1 MGSSILLYNIP
12 GDSVCVLTHWSTS
25 NAHQALYYNVNQC
38 TEARL
43 ATAIQGQYAWV
54 RKRHTVQSQ
63 TCTSETGERQ
73 KHFQKTNFQQF
84 SRTFKH
90 TKRLCEYNNFQG
102 LSSMVP
108 SFWPIFKDVQGLE
121 WGLSIP
127 KDSEPLS
134 RTVRILICLLCSLPP
149 ASQNK
154 ICTLYVLAALPPL
167 ISLTNVQ
174 APINKCILWWE
185 RWVTERTSTSSTSGS
200 TAPSS
205 VGLGRLGPADI
216 TSRMQSDKLYRSCI
230 SVCLLQIYSMQ
241 TCLLPPSNGWLFG
254 ETMPVIKPDV
264 IINQWLSIIKSKP
277 DFIINQWLSESF
289 SLSSLTWHLNLH
301 LYASAWT
308 YLLDSVCLN
317 TFAWQCVYICMCA
330 WTYLHD
336 SVCVCLCVR
345 ISVCMHYII
354 STTVSFSFAR

>member
-149 ASQNK
+149 VSQNK

-167 ISLTNVQ
+167 ISLQMYKHPSTN
-174 APINKCILWWE
+174 AYFDENDESLRERRPLRLRDRLRPRLLALGDLDLRTSPLECSPINCTDL
-185 RWVTERTSTSSTSGS
+185 
-200 TAPSS
+200 A
-205 VGLGRLGPADI
+205 
-216 TSRMQSDKLYRSCI
+216 YI

-264 IINQWLSIIKSKP
+264 IINQWLS
-277 DFIINQWLSESF
+277 ESF
-289 SLSSLTWHLNLH
+289 SLFLH
-301 LYASAWT
+301 
-308 YLLDSVCLN
+308 
-317 TFAWQCVYICMCA
+317 
-330 WTYLHD
+330 
-336 SVCVCLCVR
+336 
-345 ISVCMHYII
+345 
-354 STTVSFSFAR
+354 